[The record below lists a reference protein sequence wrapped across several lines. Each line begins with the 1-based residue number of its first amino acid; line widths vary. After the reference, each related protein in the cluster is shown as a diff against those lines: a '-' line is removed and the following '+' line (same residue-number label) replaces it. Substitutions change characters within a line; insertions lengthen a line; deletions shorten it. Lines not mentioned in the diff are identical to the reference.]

1 MCAAA
6 VASIFIEGSRVRLQ
20 QHTDTKP
27 SKNLALSCSLYVHSH
42 AALEVCTSLLLLLLL
57 EMPHII
63 FELSAGFSTGVV
75 MRKVG
80 FSDSS
85 V

>member
-1 MCAAA
+1 MYLQAR
-6 VASIFIEGSRVRLQ
+6 VAKQSRILRRKVGQKCR
-20 QHTDTKP
+20 
-27 SKNLALSCSLYVHSH
+27 YG
-42 AALEVCTSLLLLLLL
+42 VCVK
-57 EMPHII
+57 
-63 FELSAGFSTGVV
+63 LSAGFSTGVV

>member
-1 MCAAA
+1 MYLQAR
-6 VASIFIEGSRVRLQ
+6 VAKQSRILRRKVGQKCR
-20 QHTDTKP
+20 
-27 SKNLALSCSLYVHSH
+27 YVC
-42 AALEVCTSLLLLLLL
+42 VK
-57 EMPHII
+57 
-63 FELSAGFSTGVV
+63 LSAGFSTGVV

>member
-1 MCAAA
+1 MY
-6 VASIFIEGSRVRLQ
+6 ASYGSSPGVYTSVITRIRVIGQ
-20 QHTDTKP
+20 IY
-27 SKNLALSCSLYVHSH
+27 SYA
-42 AALEVCTSLLLLLLL
+42 
-57 EMPHII
+57 
-63 FELSAGFSTGVV
+63 LSAGFSTGVV